1 MVALYLSC
9 LFTVVAKMW
18 YSIVSMDVTIKKF
31 EQKYLKPSIGEI
43 RSGDNVRVHQTI
55 REGGKTRVQVFEGMV
70 IRTRKM
76 GSLQAS
82 ITVRRIASGIG
93 VEKLFVLHSPNV
105 VKVDV
110 VRRNKVRRNLLSY
123 MRQRSGKSTRLTEQK
138 FDVEKSGVT
147 EQKKKAPKEDNTKD
161 QMKDDS
167 ETDNQAKEQKDQAD
181 DAKAKEKKEKAEAF
195 RKAQAEKTNK

>member
-1 MVALYLSC
+1 
-9 LFTVVAKMW
+9 
-18 YSIVSMDVTIKKF
+18 
-31 EQKYLKPSIGEI
+31 
-43 RSGDNVRVHQTI
+43 
-55 REGGKTRVQVFEGMV
+55 
-70 IRTRKM
+70 M